1 MLYSEIWTHA
11 NDPAFQGRCWAGLW
25 SVAELVA
32 ELEPGYPST
41 AADLKYA
48 DVVLKQETVVE
59 ATQLAAQ
66 VLRSP
71 DDPTQGAEG
80 TTDGY
85 IHAQIKDN
93 SWELLRSIG

>member
-1 MLYSEIWTHA
+1 MTYSEVWTNA
-11 NDPAFQGRCWAGLW
+11 NDAAFQGRCWAGLW

-41 AADLKYA
+41 AEDLKYA
-48 DVVLKQETVVE
+48 DVVLKQETNLT

-66 VLRSP
+66 VLRSAEEVII
-71 DDPTQGAEG
+71 GAEA
-80 TTDGY
+80 TTDAN

-93 SWELLRSIG
+93 IWATLRSIG